1 LPVTSWFGAIL
12 AALFLLILPGWAL
25 LTLLGTDLRADFRE
39 KFALSAGTSLALYPV
54 LFLAS
59 RTLGIAPGP
68 VFAWGPGA
76 AAVIYLAARA
86 ATGWRKA
93 APAKLR
99 PAPQEPCASGKRPLI
114 TPQAAWWIVL
124 SLIFATRMIA
134 VRGMTAPAWG
144 DSVQHTFIVRLILDH
159 GGLFQSWAPYAP
171 IESLT
176 YHFGFHAAAS
186 VWAWLTGA
194 AADQAVLVCGQV
206 LNVLAI
212 LTLYPLAVRLGGNS
226 RVGTGAMIV
235 AGLFFPMPG
244 FFVNWGRYT
253 QLAGMA
259 ILPAA
264 LWFLDIHWD
273 GTRRTRAA
281 PLALLALLALG
292 LGLTHYSVI
301 ILFIIAAAAW
311 TLLGLWKF
319 RGRPGAWAARAGW
332 LAAAGIAVILGFLPW
347 AKTLVAGLLP
357 RIFSRMAG
365 SFAGMVGT
373 TDFPLWKR
381 TDFFFP
387 RVFWITALI
396 ALAAALI
403 GRRKLALP
411 VIIWGGFSL
420 AAANPGLLGL
430 PGTGTISN
438 EVLLVTLYIPISLLI
453 GWAIGTAWEAAS
465 RRKSVEIAVLT
476 ALALFAAAGAGKQ
489 ARIVDPFFQMVFPED
504 VAAFR
509 WIRTNVP
516 KDARFLVNGF
526 LTGYDNAP
534 AGSDAG
540 WWLPY
545 YTRRANTIP
554 PLIQVTESPSP
565 GVSHKSL
572 SRTVL
577 DVEASRGEALALRAV
592 LIRDGITHV
601 FLGARRGGAAY
612 ERGELVPDT
621 WLKGNPDF
629 RRIFSKGKAEVWEF
643 VPSDRKRFTGS

>member
-1 LPVTSWFGAIL
+1 MTNWLQTIC
-12 AALFLLILPGWAL
+12 AALFLFILPGWAV
-25 LTLLGTDLRADFRE
+25 LTLLGIDLRANFKE

-59 RTLGIAPGP
+59 WTLGIASGP
-68 VFAWGPGA
+68 VFAWGPGGA
-76 AAVIYLAARA
+76 AGIYIAARTLTA
-86 ATGWRKA
+86 WRKR
-93 APAKLR
+93 APAGFR
-99 PAPQEPCASGKRPLI
+99 SIPQEPDAPIKRPLI
-114 TPQAAWWIVL
+114 APQAVWWIVL
-124 SLIFATRMIA
+124 SAVFATRMIA

-171 IESLT
+171 VESLT

-194 AADQAVLVCGQV
+194 AADQAVLVFGQV

-226 RVGTGAMIV
+226 RVGTGVMLV

-264 LWFLDIHWD
+264 LWLLDVHWD
-273 GTRRTRAA
+273 AEIRTRAA

-301 ILFIIAAAAW
+301 ILFVIAAAAW

-319 RGRPGAWAARAGW
+319 RGRPWAWAARAGG
-332 LAAAGIAVILGFLPW
+332 LAACGIAVILGFLPW

-357 RIFSRMAG
+357 RIFSRVAG

-387 RVFWITALI
+387 RVFWIAALI

-403 GRRKLALP
+403 GRRRLALP
-411 VIIWGGFSL
+411 VFVWAGLSL
-420 AAANPGLLGL
+420 VAANPGLMGL
-430 PGTGTISN
+430 TGTGPFSN

-465 RRKSVEIAVLT
+465 RRKGAEIAVL
-476 ALALFAAAGAGKQ
+476 ASLALLMTAGAEKQ
-489 ARIVDPFFQMVFPED
+489 ARIADPFFQMVLPED

-509 WIRTNVP
+509 WIRMNVP
-516 KDARFLVNGF
+516 RDARFLVNGF
-526 LTGYDNAP
+526 VTGYDNAP

-545 YTRRANTIP
+545 YTRRKNTIP
-554 PLIQVTESPSP
+554 PLIQLMEKLAP
-565 GVSHKSL
+565 GVSHDSFTA
-572 SRTVL
+572 TVR
-577 DVEASRGEALALRAV
+577 DVEASRGEAPALREV

-621 WLKGNPDF
+621 WLTGNPDF
-629 RRIFSKGKAEVWEF
+629 KRIFSEGKAEVWEF
-643 VPSDRKRFTGS
+643 LPSDRKRLTGS